1 MTERR
6 RRALDELGPRY
17 RLDRRSDPARPLV
30 LEVGCGMGEAAVA
43 YAETHPEVDV
53 LAVDV
58 HTAGIASL
66 LEQRAGEGPDNLFV
80 ERTDGLDLL
89 DDRLGTGVLAG
100 LLLFFPD
107 PWPKARH
114 HKRRF
119 VRPDVLDLVA
129 DRLAPGA
136 PFLVATDHAGYAEE
150 AQKRLDAHPA
160 FEGGRAPRPAWR
172 PVTRYERAGLDA
184 GREIVDLAYR
194 RR

>member
-6 RRALDELGPRY
+6 RRALAELGPRFG
-17 RLDRRSDPARPLV
+17 LDRRPDRARRLV

-43 YAETHPEVDV
+43 HAIAHPDVDTF
-53 LAVDV
+53 AVDV
-58 HTAGIASL
+58 HTAGIATL
-66 LEQRAGEGPDNLFV
+66 LERRAVDGPDNLYV
-80 ERTDGLDLL
+80 ERADGLDVL
-89 DDRLGTGVLAG
+89 DHRLGTGSLAG

-129 DRLAPGA
+129 DRLARGGA
-136 PFLVATDHAGYAEE
+136 FLVATDDADYAEWAVE
-150 AQKRLDAHPA
+150 HLDDHPA
-160 FEGGRAPRPAWR
+160 FDGGRADRPAWR
-172 PVTRYERAGLDA
+172 PITRYEQAGLDA